1 MKLST
6 NVVTPAVLSLL
17 ASFATGSAALSAT
30 RRATT
35 CNGHPE
41 LCDRSFGN
49 VTFVGTHDSYAV
61 GTNNLAVNQDYN
73 ITQQLNDGVRML
85 QSQAHL
91 SNGVIHLCHTSCT
104 LYDGGSLQD
113 YLTEVKTW
121 MDANP
126 NDVVSLLIVNSDN
139 VAPTEYDS
147 VFKTVGLDTLAY
159 APESASLAASAW
171 PTLGSLIDSGK
182 RLVVFLTTKADFNSV
197 PYLIDEFTNI
207 WETAFDVTDTTFDC
221 NVNRTNGDS
230 GTQMYLINHF
240 LDKLVVGL
248 PAPDPDHAD
257 TTNAVSGVGSLGQQ
271 VQTCA
276 AQYGRNPNFMLV
288 DFYEYG
294 NGSVFQ
300 VAAAANGVSYSPATP
315 IAQPKTGS
323 SSSTSGSSGNSSS
336 SGVTTAPAN
345 GAVDFK
351 LVPTHFAALFAIA
364 GGVLAGALS
373 VF

>member
-6 NVVTPAVLSLL
+6 NLVAPAVLSLL
-17 ASFATGSAALSAT
+17 ASSLSGVAALTAS

-61 GTNNLAVNQDYN
+61 GTNSVTVNQDYN

-85 QSQAHL
+85 QSQAHN
-91 SNGVIHLCHTSCT
+91 SDGVIHLCHTSCD
-104 LYDGGSLQD
+104 LYDGGPLQD
-113 YLTEVKTW
+113 YLTGVKTW

-139 VAPTEYDS
+139 LPPSQYDT
-147 VFKTVGLDTLAY
+147 VFKAAGLDALAY
-159 APESASLAASAW
+159 APDSASLPASGW

-182 RLVVFLTTKADFNSV
+182 RLVVFLDANADFSSV
-197 PYLIDEFTNI
+197 PYIIDEFTNI
-207 WETAFDVTDTTFDC
+207 WETAYDVTDTTFNC
-221 NVNRTNGDS
+221 EVNRTKGDTS
-230 GTQMYLINHF
+230 TQMYLINHF
-240 LDKLVVGL
+240 LDKIVVGF

-276 AQYGRNPNFMLV
+276 GQYGRNPNFMLV

-300 VAAAANGVSYSPATP
+300 VAADANGVSYDPATP
-315 IAQPKTGS
+315 VATPKMGS
-323 SSSTSGSSGNSSS
+323 SSSGSSST
-336 SGVTTAPAN
+336 GVTTAPAN
-345 GAVDFK
+345 GAVAIQI
-351 LVPTHFAALFAIA
+351 VPMHLAASLAVI